1 LWTGAGAMA
10 MVGAAA
16 AARNGQTSAVAAL
29 DEEDLE
35 VARVATLAV
44 KGKKEEPWSLTSFL
58 MGGRK
63 NFRGETNGELELL
76 SGVTK
81 PKADEAGQ
89 LASRFKIGYDTRS
102 RNAPK
107 AKAKAKATGRGVT
120 AWRSKNQQSNLYPG
134 KK

>member
-1 LWTGAGAMA
+1 

-16 AARNGQTSAVAAL
+16 AARNGQTSTVAAL

-35 VARVATLAV
+35 MARVATLAV

-63 NFRGETNGELELL
+63 SFRGENTGELELL
-76 SGVTK
+76 SGVLK
-81 PKADEAGQ
+81 PKSDEPGQ
-89 LASRFKIGYDTRS
+89 LASRFKIGYDTRARS
-102 RNAPK
+102 A
-107 AKAKAKATGRGVT
+107 AKAKAKPKAAGRPATGVT

>member
-1 LWTGAGAMA
+1 

-35 VARVATLAV
+35 VARVARLAV

-63 NFRGETNGELELL
+63 SFRGDNTGELELL
-76 SGVTK
+76 SGVLK
-81 PKADEAGQ
+81 PKA
-89 LASRFKIGYDTRS
+89 K
-102 RNAPK
+102 PK
-107 AKAKAKATGRGVT
+107 AAGRQVT
-120 AWRSKNQQSNLYPG
+120 AWRSKNSQSNLYPG